1 MKKIIS
7 FMLLPLL
14 ALAFTACRDQEQP
27 TASTMKGVFY
37 ASLDGADETVELLPN
52 KSKTFTLL
60 AKAEAVS
67 DVYLTFSFKV
77 DPDAVATYNA
87 SHGTDYEMLPSSAFE
102 FIGNTVMMPR
112 YNTASS
118 SAKLRITAVGLEEEK
133 TYLLPVTIDKVT
145 GTDNW
150 SLSSAPHAF
159 VTVIQAAT
167 GPQGGDGSAEYPYI
181 LSTAEDLEKMA
192 EKLEHGNK
200 VYFRMK
206 NDIDMSSVTAWIPLN
221 YASPYDFEVDFDGAG
236 HTISNFSVD
245 FTNYASFFGVVF
257 GKVHDVTFTNAYVT
271 SSANSACGILGGY
284 AGTGDKHADI
294 TRVHVQGVVDFKGNK
309 TGIGGLAGILG
320 NATVTACSADCVVTS
335 GYNYV
340 GGLFGYDGGKCEV
353 SDCWTAGSVK
363 GGQRTGGICGGLI
376 KNESSLVNCYSTAS
390 VEAGFGIGGIAGH
403 CNLDQKSGT
412 PEESRPDNVISKCIA
427 WNDYVHATTLTPGDV
442 SHYSC
447 GTIVGFTSVRN
458 YLIDCVRKP
467 DLDFQD
473 YSDMFTVYNQP
484 NASPD
489 SPLVVNKVDGASYNY
504 PYHGIAA
511 EAGKTLTDVAKQL
524 GWSADIWDF
533 SGAVPTL
540 KANASVTPVEDA
552 SSEGQLPGYGEND
565 IY

>member
-1 MKKIIS
+1 
-7 FMLLPLL
+7 ML
-14 ALAFTACRDQEQP
+14 FR
-27 TASTMKGVFY
+27 
-37 ASLDGADETVELLPN
+37 
-52 KSKTFTLL
+52 
-60 AKAEAVS
+60 
-67 DVYLTFSFKV
+67 
-77 DPDAVATYNA
+77 
-87 SHGTDYEMLPSSAFE
+87 
-102 FIGNTVMMPR
+102 
-112 YNTASS
+112 SS

-133 TYLLPVTIDKVT
+133 TYVLPVTIDKVT

-150 SLSSAPHAF
+150 SLSNEPHAF
-159 VTVIQAAT
+159 VTVVQAAT

-181 LSTAEDLEKMA
+181 LSTAEDMEKMA

-284 AGTGDKHADI
+284 AGTGDKHAEI

-320 NATVTACSADCVVTS
+320 NATVTACSADCQVTS

-489 SPLVVNKVDGASYNY
+489 SPLVVNTVDGASYNY